1 MLDVSLLVG
10 ITCAEVEA
18 MPVGS
23 TRDADIIV
31 RNESGLE
38 DFVLPVG
45 VACPVGEI
53 IFRIAF
59 ISQLFVIQQF
69 EAIGIYHCN
78 LVGDSFEA
86 ERTVDVYP
94 CLSFFRF
101 LGGDDDYTI
110 GTTHTEDGK

>member
-23 TRDADIIV
+23 TRNADIIV

-45 VACPVGEI
+45 VTCPVGEI